1 MDEHMSLIL
10 NVLKIVPNKML
21 RVKCFPKI
29 SLNMF
34 TYFPVMYLILPWI
47 SYQSVEKFDKC

>member
-34 TYFPVMYLILPWI
+34 TYFPVMYLILP
-47 SYQSVEKFDKC
+47 